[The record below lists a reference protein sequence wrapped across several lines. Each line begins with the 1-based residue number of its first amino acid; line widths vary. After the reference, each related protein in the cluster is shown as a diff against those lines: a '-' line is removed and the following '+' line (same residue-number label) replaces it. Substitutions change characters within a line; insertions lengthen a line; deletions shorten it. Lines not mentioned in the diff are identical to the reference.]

1 MNKDRAV
8 TKPYLL
14 APALLLLTLA
24 RCGGGSVASAQP
36 VVPPVV
42 VTATALV
49 YADPVSG
56 TYLLKKNAALS
67 TPASHLVLD
76 LWGPATVSGAG
87 VAGTFTLDAAKAAWS
102 NVNASDP
109 AATFVAN
116 GTVFALGS
124 GLSILKGKVTGG
136 VLSATVAEKGLGTP
150 KALNG
155 PLLRIALDLKAG
167 QGTPAGTPIALTA
180 DGAKAQVLLADGTLP
195 AITVAVGTLTAQ

>member
-1 MNKDRAV
+1 VNKDLAV
-8 TKPYLL
+8 TKPYVL
-14 APALLLLTLA
+14 APALLLLALA
-24 RCGGGSVASAQP
+24 RCGGGSVSSAQP

-42 VTATALV
+42 VTATTLA
-49 YADPVSG
+49 YADPASG

-76 LWGPATVSGAG
+76 LWGPATVSGSG

-102 NVNASDP
+102 NVNAGDA
-109 AATFVAN
+109 AATLVAN

-124 GLSILKGKVTGG
+124 GTPILKGKVTGG
-136 VLSATVAEKGLGTP
+136 VLAATVAEKGLGSP

-167 QGTPAGTPIALTA
+167 QGTTAGTAISLTA
-180 DGAKAQVLLADGTLP
+180 DGGKAQVLLGDGTLP